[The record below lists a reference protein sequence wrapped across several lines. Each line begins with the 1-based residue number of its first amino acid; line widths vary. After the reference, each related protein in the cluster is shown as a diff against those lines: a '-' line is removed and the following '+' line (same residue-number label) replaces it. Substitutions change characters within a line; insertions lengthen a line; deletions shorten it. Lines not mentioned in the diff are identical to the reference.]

1 MFMYVSGAYVA
12 PSIMYPA
19 KNMRQ
24 FTNGPLADSASTYL
38 CEWMQTCLPDKWFHV
53 AHFLG
58 AFAKLRKATISFV
71 MSIRPSV
78 LPSACNNSAPTRR
91 IFVKFDI

>member
-1 MFMYVSGAYVA
+1 MCMYASGAYVA
-12 PSIMYPA
+12 SFITYPK
-19 KNMRQ
+19 KNMREV
-24 FTNGPLADSASTYL
+24 TNGPLADSASTHASDCTQTYL
-38 CEWMQTCLPDKWFHV
+38 PNKWFRV

-78 LPSACNNSAPTRR
+78 SM
-91 IFVKFDI
+91 